1 MSRWF
6 RHYAGM
12 ARDDKI
18 VRASLKAGQPIE
30 RTAWVWAAIL
40 ESAAE
45 IDDGGRFELDAAE
58 VAYFLR
64 ADEPDIARILSALAD
79 GGRIAGDHVVHWSD
93 RQFQSD
99 RSAER
104 QRRHRDKQ
112 KAARII
118 GREYGETTT
127 QRHRDVSVTSASRHG
142 DAPEAETET
151 EEDTRSLRSRESRAP
166 EPPPPAEP
174 LSPSAPEP
182 SCRIEFNMTFWPAYP
197 HKVGRPAALRAFI
210 AKRQEASLAEIMDG
224 LARYKSDRPPDR
236 QWLNPETF
244 LNDERFRDEPAPAR
258 VPNGAKSTGHDAIL
272 RSLARQ
278 ASEGDPAGEWPPGP
292 PAGHDDF
299 GEGAPADFGA
309 GDGLPRPA
317 LAGPR

>member
-1 MSRWF
+1 MTSLPWMPLNVADYLADTAHLGPAEHGAYLLLIMHYWQHGGLPDNDRRLARIARMSEEEWVGVRDTIAEFF
-6 RHYAGM
+6 REGWQHKRIDQELADAYDLTAKRSAAG
-12 ARDDKI
+12 
-18 VRASLKAGQPIE
+18 KAG
-30 RTAWVWAAIL
+30 A
-40 ESAAE
+40 SARYGKRMANAE
-45 IDDGGRFELDAAE
+45 QAHGKRMP
-58 VAYFLR
+58 R
-64 ADEPDIARILSALAD
+64 AGS
-79 GGRIAGDHVVHWSD
+79 GKG
-93 RQFQSD
+93 
-99 RSAER
+99 
-104 QRRHRDKQ
+104 
-112 KAARII
+112 
-118 GREYGETTT
+118 TT
-127 QRHRDVSVTSASRHG
+127 S
-142 DAPEAETET
+142 
-151 EEDTRSLRSRESRAP
+151 EDTPSVQEEASPREVS
-166 EPPPPAEP
+166 PPAEP
-174 LSPSAPEP
+174 LPPSTPEP
-182 SCRIEFNMTFWPAYP
+182 ACRMEFSMTFWPAYP

-210 AKRQEASLAEIMDG
+210 AKRQEASLAEIMNG

-292 PAGHDDF
+292 PVGHDDF

>member
-1 MSRWF
+1 MTSLPWMPLNVADYLADTAHLGPAEHGAYLLLIMHYWQHGGLPDDDRRLARIARMTEEEWGGTRDTIAEFF
-6 RHYAGM
+6 RSGWKHKRIDQELADAYELTAKRSAAG
-12 ARDDKI
+12 
-18 VRASLKAGQPIE
+18 KAG
-30 RTAWVWAAIL
+30 A
-40 ESAAE
+40 SARYGKRMANE
-45 IDDGGRFELDAAE
+45 EQTHGKRMP
-58 VAYFLR
+58 R
-64 ADEPDIARILSALAD
+64 AGS
-79 GGRIAGDHVVHWSD
+79 GKG
-93 RQFQSD
+93 
-99 RSAER
+99 
-104 QRRHRDKQ
+104 
-112 KAARII
+112 
-118 GREYGETTT
+118 TT
-127 QRHRDVSVTSASRHG
+127 S
-142 DAPEAETET
+142 
-151 EEDTRSLRSRESRAP
+151 EDTPSVQEEASPREVS
-166 EPPPPAEP
+166 PPAEP
-174 LSPSAPEP
+174 LHPSAPEP
-182 SCRIEFNMTFWPAYP
+182 SCRIEFDMTFWPAYP

-210 AKRQEASLAEIMDG
+210 AKRQEASLAEIMNG

-292 PAGHDDF
+292 PVGHDDF